1 MVDLPLFTE
10 GKGGK
15 LPEVAA
21 GDAIFV
27 PEKTDTKEPSWLKI
41 APDRAVKLMGAVTR
55 PAATNGRRDEPA

>member
-15 LPEVAA
+15 LPEVSS

-41 APDRAVKLMGAVTR
+41 ARIAR
-55 PAATNGRRDEPA
+55 